1 MDVSTNADRPGH
13 DGPKHVGTGSGPNDP
28 GVALMLAFQAGDE
41 SAFDRIVETYSPQVY
56 ALLTRFLGARQNRED
71 LVQEVFLRVLRARE
85 RYEPSAR
92 FSTFLFRIAFNISVN
107 ETQRGAGKEKLLGGS
122 GVNADGEARRT
133 SLDDLADPGLSSPS
147 NELERSDVVR
157 AVRGAIASLPENQ
170 RMALILAKYEEQPYE
185 EIAHVLGISEKAVKS
200 LVHRAR
206 EALRERLA
214 PFLEG
219 ELA

>member
-1 MDVSTNADRPGH
+1 MLRFLRMEPHDPANAPATPG
-13 DGPKHVGTGSGPNDP
+13 DP

-107 ETQRGAGKEKLLGGS
+107 ETQRGGGKEKL
-122 GVNADGEARRT
+122 VGEPAGAQGRSRGT
-133 SLDDLADPGLSSPS
+133 ALDDLADPAPSSPS
-147 NELERSDVVR
+147 NELERDDVVR
-157 AVRGAIASLPENQ
+157 AVRQAIAQLPENQ
-170 RMALILAKYEEQPYE
+170 RMALILAKYEELSYDA
-185 EIAHVLGISEKAVKS
+185 IAEVLGISEKAVKS

-214 PFLEG
+214 PFLEE